1 MTLPR
6 FTFKAAKM
14 TKTGNDLSMSNI
26 LICVLEDSVFTFHK
40 FFSKITKTASLN
52 LSL

>member
-6 FTFKAAKM
+6 FTFKAVKM

-26 LICVLEDSVFTFHK
+26 LICVLEDSVFTFHN
-40 FFSKITKTASLN
+40 FFTKITKTTGLN